1 MSLRGTTLKAQP
13 CPFCGGPPIATRIE
27 NTRTT
32 RNHVSIGCAKLR
44 RCDATLLMVRGSSF
58 GDAVMR
64 WNMRHVASTDTA
76 YHLRNPVLGDTDT
89 IGVLVP

>member
-1 MSLRGTTLKAQP
+1 MTLRGTALKAQP

-32 RNHVSIGCAKLR
+32 RNHVSIGCAKQR

-64 WNMRHVASTDTA
+64 WNMRHVAAQDQYT
-76 YHLRNPVLGDTDT
+76 LRNPILGDADT
-89 IGVLVP
+89 IGVLAP